1 MIAVNYT
8 NVRENLKT
16 YCDQVNDNDETV
28 IITRKDN
35 KNVVLIS
42 QNEYNNMLENTKNLK
57 DPNYFIKLY
66 KSLKQLENIDI
77 KEIEAQKRFKY
88 VTIFVTKTV
97 TTQVTRL
104 ITKSVTINVT
114 QLVTSIEL
122 ISVQYWLQKW

>member
-66 KSLKQLENIDI
+66 KSIKQLENIDI
-77 KEIEAQKRFKY
+77 KEIEA
-88 VTIFVTKTV
+88 
-97 TTQVTRL
+97 
-104 ITKSVTINVT
+104 
-114 QLVTSIEL
+114 
-122 ISVQYWLQKW
+122 